1 MTTLHADE
9 PVIRNLGPRRLP
21 GLLDALVAP
30 DRKLREATRHQLELL
45 HQRAGVVT
53 AAPAPR
59 YRAKKAR
66 SSGVIGWLMTRSGIS
81 QMISRGG
88 LSRNVTPAK

>member
-1 MTTLHADE
+1 MTTLHANEQAERVVE
-9 PVIRNLGPRRLP
+9 PSSFRM
-21 GLLDALVAP
+21 LLRAVVSP
-30 DRKLREATRHQLELL
+30 DRKLRDATRRQRELL
-45 HQRAGVVT
+45 HHQLGVIAVE
-53 AAPAPR
+53 PP
-59 YRAKKAR
+59 YRAKKVR